1 MIRKTLLAVVACNV
15 DVGTHSFSVWISSLK
30 PILVP
35 IWAQLLLWSRRR
47 RRSLLLSL
55 FDWSRL
61 LRFFDWCRLL
71 CLFYWSR
78 SRRLLSCWRPE
89 LEGLVESRDKFALVT
104 GCPREEFHG
113 RERDR
118 TIIQRTSLQPVD
130 KLDCDGGDGTD
141 LTVRLAAENQK
152 AITGFIRRNLTF
164 AISSFVSSAT
174 AWLCEIGTTTVKHTD
189 HVGTTLVAHGS
200 ELLLEREEHLHRSFG
215 HVACCLGVALQDA
228 VPGVVHE
235 DQSVLAYL
243 LVHADFQVQVSHFGG
258 KGLEVGVH
266 DYLNLVLTHSKPLQP
281 FFCVKDI
288 LVDRI
293 QVAEACVALL
303 LPPKT
308 VVVVADKHEL
318 ALVRYEEFALLRGFR
333 KCMGARQSLGLL
345 DRCGRIAGVFLNF
358 FLDFVDEADWNFVR
372 AALLW
377 SHFEKLID
385 GLDQLVVES
394 ADDMA
399 EVLAHLLSHQLH
411 GFFSRGFCLY
421 HSNFIL
427 IKFVDLKFL

>member
-1 MIRKTLLAVVACNV
+1 MIRETLCAEVAFNK
-15 DVGTHSFSVWISSLK
+15 DVGTHACSVWISSLK

-35 IWAQLLLWSRRR
+35 IRAQLLLWSRRR

-61 LRFFDWCRLL
+61 L

-78 SRRLLSCWRPE
+78 SRRLLSCWGPE

-174 AWLCEIGTTTVKHTD
+174 AWLCEIGTTAVKHAD
-189 HVGTTLVAHGS
+189 HVGAALVAHSS
-200 ELLLEREEHLHRSFG
+200 ELLLEGEEHLHRSFG
-215 HVACCLGVALQDA
+215 HVARCLGVALQDA

-243 LVHADFQVQVSHFGG
+243 LVHADLQVQVSHFG
-258 KGLEVGVH
+258 
-266 DYLNLVLTHSKPLQP
+266 
-281 FFCVKDI
+281 
-288 LVDRI
+288 
-293 QVAEACVALL
+293 
-303 LPPKT
+303 
-308 VVVVADKHEL
+308 
-318 ALVRYEEFALLRGFR
+318 
-333 KCMGARQSLGLL
+333 
-345 DRCGRIAGVFLNF
+345 
-358 FLDFVDEADWNFVR
+358 
-372 AALLW
+372 
-377 SHFEKLID
+377 
-385 GLDQLVVES
+385 
-394 ADDMA
+394 
-399 EVLAHLLSHQLH
+399 
-411 GFFSRGFCLY
+411 
-421 HSNFIL
+421 
-427 IKFVDLKFL
+427 